1 MDRAIKLIES
11 IRDKLNLSLKGYKV
25 LTEVGSNNYIYGPI
39 IPLLCGA
46 QKVYAFVKDT
56 NYGKADEIKT
66 ACLEIATALGLEK
79 NLEIETNVLND
90 NWLGKCD
97 IITNSGML
105 RPFDTKKLSKFKKNA
120 VLPLMYESWELR
132 SQDIDI
138 SYCKEH
144 NIKVSGT
151 WESHPDIKVF
161 DYVEILCLKM
171 AFEAGFEVLGN
182 NIFIWSN
189 DHFGDKIK
197 NSFIKNGA
205 NKCILSN
212 DLNLL
217 LKNAA
222 VLDFLFIS
230 DYDELRDYS
239 KLLDINNLIKINPNL
254 VIIHLYGNL
263 DFKEFSKIG
272 FEIFPKK
279 NGKSQ
284 LMTYS
289 LAHAGLIPIINLQVA
304 GYKVATEMLKNEYT
318 LISQKMVC

>member
-1 MDRAIKLIES
+1 MNRAVKLIK
-11 IRDKLNLSLKGYKV
+11 ITRDKLKLNLQGYKV
-25 LTEVGSNNYIYGPI
+25 LTEVGSNNYIYSPI

-46 QKVYAFVKDT
+46 EKVYAFVKDT
-56 NYGKADEIKT
+56 KYGKAEDIKF
-66 ACLEIATALGLEK
+66 ACLEIAELLGLEK
-79 NLEIETNVLND
+79 KLEIETNVLND
-90 NWLGKCD
+90 NWFGICD

-105 RPFDTKKLSKFKKNA
+105 RPFDSQKLSKFKKNS
-120 VLPLMYESWELR
+120 VLPLMFESWELR
-132 SQDIDI
+132 DQDINI
-138 SYCKEH
+138 SYCEEH

-197 NSFIKNGA
+197 NSFRKNGA
-205 NKCILSN
+205 NKCILSI

-217 LKNAA
+217 LKNAP

-263 DFKEFSKIG
+263 DLKEFNKIG
-272 FEIFPKK
+272 FEIFPKQ

-284 LMTYS
+284 LMTYTLS
-289 LAHAGLIPIINLQVA
+289 HAGLIPIINLQVA
-304 GYKVATEMLKNEYT
+304 GYKVATEMLKNKYT
-318 LISQKMVC
+318 SISQKIVC